1 MTITHPGS
9 VRPKTERALAPR
21 RIRCRPTLLQRAAL
35 AVSAAL
41 ADWAE
46 DSAPKERSASASR
59 ERARRRSIQLRDAE
73 LRREAAIT
81 QQLLLPRQF

>member
-1 MTITHPGS
+1 MTTTHLGS
-9 VRPKTERALAPR
+9 VRPKTGRALAPR
-21 RIRCRPTLLQRAAL
+21 RIRRPILLQRAAL
-35 AVSAAL
+35 AVSVAL

-46 DSAPKERSASASR
+46 DSAPKERSAAVSR